1 MEDEGLSEIMRLVC
15 EPTGTDMGDYWIS
28 FLEMI
33 DSLIQNIHNYHVRIL
48 SEYLSSTYE
57 ILKYLF
63 PTITKTMESGFLTV
77 GHPYHPFLIKDTN
90 SFQKIFL
97 SVPKRSTLLI
107 PKNGLVD

>member
-1 MEDEGLSEIMRLVC
+1 MRLVR
-15 EPTGTDMGDYWIS
+15 EPTGTDMGDYWIQ

-57 ILKYLF
+57 ILKYVF
-63 PTITKTMESGFLTV
+63 PKITKTMESDFLTV
-77 GHPYHPFLIKDTN
+77 GHPYHPFLIKETN